1 MTGYAETA
9 LVRGLSFLSEAQAT
23 IAHNLANVDSS
34 GFKRRSPIA
43 TTETARFQSLLE
55 REMPTVGFDMSTD
68 FTPGTLRTTGEAGHI
83 GIDGERNKDLFFRVK
98 TADGSIAYTRNGQL
112 QLDDQGRIVTA
123 DGSRYLDSSGSEIQ
137 LGIDATTLSGVLVE
151 PNGQIRD
158 RKDST
163 KQWGPIGVFKVED
176 LSRLRPIGGG
186 LFKDDSGQA
195 AAAAPTNSV
204 RQGHLEQSNVQS
216 LDEMVRV
223 MIVERT
229 FQATSRMLGSVQ
241 RLQEAFTSVMAR

>member
-9 LVRGLSFLSEAQAT
+9 LVRGLSFLSESQAS
-23 IAHNLANVDSS
+23 IAHNLANVDST
-34 GFKRRSPIA
+34 GFKRKSAVA
-43 TTETARFQSLLE
+43 TSENARFQSMLE
-55 REMPTVGFDMSTD
+55 REMPTVGFELTTD

-83 GIDGERNKDLFFRVK
+83 GIEGERNKDLFFRVK
-98 TADGSIAYTRNGQL
+98 TADGSVAYTRSGQL
-112 QLDDQGRIVTA
+112 QLDDQGRIVTT
-123 DGSRYLDSSGSEIQ
+123 DGNRYLDTSGSEIQ
-137 LGIDATTLSGVLVE
+137 LGVDGTTLSGVLIE

-158 RKDST
+158 RKDPT

-176 LSRLRPIGGG
+176 LRTLRSIGDG
-186 LFKDDSGQA
+186 LFKDDA
-195 AAAAPTNSV
+195 ALATAATPTSSV